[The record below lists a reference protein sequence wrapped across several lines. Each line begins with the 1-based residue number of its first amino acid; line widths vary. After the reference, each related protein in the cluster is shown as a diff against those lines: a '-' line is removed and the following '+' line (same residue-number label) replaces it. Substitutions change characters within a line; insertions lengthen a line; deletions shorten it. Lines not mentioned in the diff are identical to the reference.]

1 MPQHLKKF
9 SRLLESI
16 GCDAYLVVDRS
27 DMRYLTGIS
36 CRDAW
41 LLVTPRRTYY
51 LTDGRYLEEIRQM
64 LPSGFS
70 VRKISGGFVRTVFQ
84 ILSRKGSVRLGFD
97 EHHFTV
103 AQFRDMKQTCPPAIH
118 MAAKN
123 GCVAAMRWIKTAE
136 EVDVIRQC
144 LQINLAAY
152 RYLKRVIRPGMTER
166 EIFFKAERFVRS
178 REARFSFLPIIA
190 SGPNSSRPHSQIGTR
205 VFRRKEVL
213 LVDMGVQLQGY
224 KSDLTRI
231 FVFDKIPPL
240 VARAYQA
247 VAEAQEAA
255 IREIRP
261 GAAVARIDAAARKS
275 LKAKKLDQF
284 FVHATGHG
292 VGLDIHESPRLSV
305 KSSEILQPGM
315 VMTVEPGV
323 YFPGKFGIRIED
335 MVLVNDNGCE
345 ILSRSAEVEHPF
357 ILSGS

>member
-1 MPQHLKKF
+1 MLQHLKKF

-64 LPSGFS
+64 LPSGIS
-70 VRKISGGFVRTVFQ
+70 ARKISGGFIRTVFQ
-84 ILSRKGSVRLGFD
+84 ILSRKGSIRLGFD

-103 AQFRDMKQTCPPAIH
+103 AQFRDMTQTCPSAIH
-118 MAAKN
+118 MTARN
-123 GCVAAMRWIKTAE
+123 GSVAAMRRIKTAE
-136 EVDVIRQC
+136 EVDVIRKC
-144 LQINLAAY
+144 LKINLAAY

-166 EIFFKAERFVRS
+166 EIFFKVERFVRS

-190 SGPNSSRPHSQIGTR
+190 SGPNSSRPHSRIGTR
-205 VFRRKEVL
+205 VFQRKEVL

-231 FVFDKIPPL
+231 FVFDKISPL
-240 VARAYQA
+240 VARTYRA

-261 GAAVARIDAAARKS
+261 GEEVARIDVAARKS

-315 VMTVEPGV
+315 VITVEPGV

-357 ILSGS
+357 VLSGS

>member
-16 GCDAYLVVDRS
+16 GCDAYLVVHPS
-27 DMRYLTGIS
+27 DMRYLTGRS

-51 LTDGRYLEEIRQM
+51 LTDGRYLEEVRQV
-64 LPSGFS
+64 LPSEIS
-70 VRKISGGFVRTVFQ
+70 VRKISGGFVRSVFQ
-84 ILSRKGSVRLGFD
+84 ILSRKGPIHLGFD
-97 EHHFTV
+97 EDHLTV
-103 AQFRDMKQTCPPAIH
+103 AQFRDMQQACPPQIRLTPQ
-118 MAAKN
+118 N
-123 GCVAAMRWIKTAE
+123 GCLAAMRRIKTVE
-136 EVDVIRQC
+136 EVDAIRQC

-190 SGPNSSRPHSQIGTR
+190 SGPNSSHPHAQIGTR
-205 VFRRKEVL
+205 VFQRKEVL
-213 LVDMGVQLQGY
+213 LVDMGVQLHGY

-231 FVFDKIPPL
+231 FVSDKISPL
-240 VARAYQA
+240 VARVYEA

-255 IREIRP
+255 IREIRS
-261 GAAVARIDAAARKS
+261 GAAVARVDAAARKS
-275 LKAKKLDQF
+275 LKVNKLDQF
-284 FVHATGHG
+284 YVHATGHG

-315 VMTVEPGV
+315 VVTVEPGV

-345 ILSRSAEVEHPF
+345 ILSRSAEVEQPF
-357 ILSGS
+357 VLSEC